1 MTDFLDDHLGG
12 REIIENNRSK
22 DVTFIF
28 NPRHPSNQLEAVNL
42 PPSVQHLGTLDA
54 SPATDEEKEQLKLK
68 VPKDEEENE
77 RKLKGNFEL
86 SKIGACE
93 KHEDTKGISEAMFAG
108 LPLLIKGVQ
117 TVKDAI
123 LAYNIGCDDILLTNH
138 GGHQLDT
145 TKTGLDTLLEIPGVR
160 EYALQHPENLTPP
173 NPESAKEE
181 RRFEVW
187 VDGGIWRG
195 SDAVKTFCLRANTIG
210 SGRGFLY
217 ANAVGASRALNIWRT
232 VS

>member
-42 PPSVQHLGTLDA
+42 PPSVQHLGTLDT

-68 VPKDEEENE
+68 ALKDEEENE
-77 RKLKGNFEL
+77 REGP
-86 SKIGACE
+86 A
-93 KHEDTKGISEAMFAG
+93 
-108 LPLLIKGVQ
+108 GVQ
-117 TVKDAI
+117 
-123 LAYNIGCDDILLTNH
+123 
-138 GGHQLDT
+138 
-145 TKTGLDTLLEIPGVR
+145 

-173 NPESAKEE
+173 NPESAKEG
-181 RRFEVW
+181 RKFEIL

-195 SDAVKTFCLRANTIG
+195 SKAV
-210 SGRGFLY
+210 
-217 ANAVGASRALNIWRT
+217 
-232 VS
+232 